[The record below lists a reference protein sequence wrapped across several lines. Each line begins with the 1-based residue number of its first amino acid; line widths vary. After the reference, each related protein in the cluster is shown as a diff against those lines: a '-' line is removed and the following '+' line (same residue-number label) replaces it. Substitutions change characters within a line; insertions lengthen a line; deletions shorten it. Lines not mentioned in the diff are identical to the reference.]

1 MPLPQE
7 NLSSAE
13 IRRVRVVTAGTPV
26 QGPTV
31 TVPNG
36 YALVVRMRRVTT
48 GTPTGYLGTSS
59 ANALDDT
66 VRSVLNGNDA
76 LTLNV
81 TNMNAIWVDADTNT
95 TDFEF
100 VVEQ

>member
-7 NLSSAE
+7 NLSSFE
-13 IRRVRVVTAGTPV
+13 IRRVRVTTSGTPV

-36 YALVVRMRRVTT
+36 YALVVRMRRVTS
-48 GTPTGYLGTSS
+48 GAPTGYVANSS
-59 ANALDDT
+59 ANTADDT

-76 LTLNV
+76 ITMNV
-81 TNMNAIWVDADTNT
+81 TNMNLVWVDADTNT

-100 VVEQ
+100 IVEQ